1 MKNLKILGLFAVII
15 IACTASQKAQ
25 ETTADV
31 TSGKDAVA
39 DENTAATDN
48 NEKAGLPAGQ
58 AGDLSMSDIS
68 GTTENP
74 DGAWVAPAWAD
85 TIKNP
90 FAIDADAIALGK
102 KVYNKY
108 CWTCHGKSGK
118 GDGPAGA
125 NLNPKPKDQT
135 GAEIQQLSDGALFWK
150 ITTGNS
156 PMAAY
161 EKLLTEEQR
170 WQVVSYIREL
180 GK

>member
-1 MKNLKILGLFAVII
+1 MKNLKILGLIAVII
-15 IACTASQKAQ
+15 IACTASKKAQ
-25 ETTADV
+25 ETTDN
-31 TSGKDAVA
+31 TNSGKNAVA
-39 DENTAATDN
+39 DENTATTVTS
-48 NEKAGLPAGQ
+48 EK
-58 AGDLSMSDIS
+58 AGDLSISDIS
-68 GTTENP
+68 ETTGNP

-90 FAIDADAIALGK
+90 FAQEMDAIALGK

-135 GAEIQQLSDGALFWK
+135 GNEIQQLSDGALFWK

-161 EKLLTEEQR
+161 EKLLTEDQR